1 MYILT
6 ASSVELDIVVEGDSR
21 LNFSSSGGPQTR
33 CVNLNITNDGIVDGN
48 EVFCLTLESSDFDVI
63 VSDSAGVTC
72 ITILNVDSKLLV
84 AITSQLMHIQSLF
97 FQE

>member
-84 AITSQLMHIQSLF
+84 AITSQCIYNHYF